1 MHTSSKRIKQQGDNN
16 TNDGNSSVTMAA
28 ARLTSDEEVSI
39 MVAALKNVITGG
51 GAFAAESSSTNHTA
65 AAGTSS
71 SSSASFTTGA
81 VSFSVSE
88 DLETCGF
95 CRIKGCLGCHFFG
108 EEEKDK
114 GAKKRKK
121 KIYRG
126 VRQRPWGKWA
136 AEIRDPHKA
145 TRVWLG
151 TFETAEGAA
160 RAYDEAAIRFRGP
173 RAKLNFPFS
182 DYTSGANTES
192 STTAVQRP
200 NLPQQHQEN
209 VIDEMPTRNYNHGN
223 NDQKHFWEMVIGDEE
238 IQEWMK
244 MMDFNGD
251 SSDSADGNFQTLK

>member
-1 MHTSSKRIKQQGDNN
+1 MLSQ
-16 TNDGNSSVTMAA
+16 
-28 ARLTSDEEVSI
+28 
-39 MVAALKNVITGG
+39 VAALLSR
-51 GAFAAESSSTNHTA
+51 ESSTSRSN
-65 AAGTSS
+65 AGASS
-71 SSSASFTTGA
+71 SSSASLTTGG
-81 VSFSVSE
+81 VSFSFSE
-88 DLETCGF
+88 DLETCGS
-95 CRIKGCLGCHFFG
+95 CRIKGCLGCHFFV

-114 GAKKRKK
+114 GPKKRKK

-192 STTAVQRP
+192 STTATQRP
-200 NLPQQHQEN
+200 NLLQQHQEN
-209 VIDEMPTRNYNHGN
+209 VINEMPTRNYYN
-223 NDQKHFWEMVIGDEE
+223 NNNQKYFWETMIGDEE
-238 IQEWMK
+238 TQEWMK
-244 MMDFNGD
+244 TMDFNGD
-251 SSDSADGNFQTLK
+251 

>member
-1 MHTSSKRIKQQGDNN
+1 MQTSAKRMKQQGGNN
-16 TNDGNSSVTMAA
+16 NGDSSKAMAA
-28 ARLTSDEEVSI
+28 AAMAITSDDEVSI
-39 MVAALKNVITGG
+39 MVATLKNVITGG
-51 GAFAAESSSTNHTA
+51 GAVGTESSTGRSN
-65 AAGTSS
+65 AGASS
-71 SSSASFTTGA
+71 SSSASLTTGG

-88 DLETCGF
+88 DLETCGS
-95 CRIKGCLGCHFFG
+95 CRIKGCLGCAFFV

-114 GAKKRKK
+114 GPKKRKK

-192 STTAVQRP
+192 STTATQRP

-209 VIDEMPTRNYNHGN
+209 VINEMPTRNHYNN
-223 NDQKHFWEMVIGDEE
+223 NNQNHFWETVIGDEE
-238 IQEWMK
+238 TQEWMK

-251 SSDSADGNFQTLK
+251 

>member
-1 MHTSSKRIKQQGDNN
+1 MQTSAKRTKQQGGNDNG
-16 TNDGNSSVTMAA
+16 DSLMAA
-28 ARLTSDEEVSI
+28 TMLTSDEEVSI

-51 GAFAAESSSTNHTA
+51 C
-65 AAGTSS
+65 AAGTS
-71 SSSASFTTGA
+71 SSSASFTTGG

-88 DLETCGF
+88 DLETCRS
-95 CRIKGCLGCHFFG
+95 CRIKGCLGCDFFV
-108 EEEKDK
+108 EQEKDK

-151 TFETAEGAA
+151 TFDTGEGAA

-182 DYTSGANTES
+182 DYTSSGANTES
-192 STTAVQRP
+192 NTTATQRP

-209 VIDEMPTRNYNHGN
+209 VINEMPTRNY
-223 NDQKHFWEMVIGDEE
+223 QKYLCEIVTGDEE
-238 IQEWMK
+238 IQERMK
-244 MMDFNGD
+244 TMDFNGD
-251 SSDSADGNFQTLK
+251 SSDSANSEIITSRFF

>member
-1 MHTSSKRIKQQGDNN
+1 MQTSAKKMKQQGGNN
-16 TNDGNSSVTMAA
+16 INNGNTSVAMAA

-51 GAFAAESSSTNHTA
+51 SADRTELSTSQS
-65 AAGTSS
+65 AGGNSS
-71 SSSASFTTGA
+71 SSSTSLIAGD

-88 DLETCGF
+88 DLETCRL
-95 CRIKGCLGCHFFG
+95 CRIKGCLGCDFFA
-108 EEEKDK
+108 EEENDK

-121 KIYRG
+121 KMYRG

-160 RAYDEAAIRFRGP
+160 RAYDEAAIKFRGP
-173 RAKLNFPFS
+173 RAKPNFPYS
-182 DYTSGANTES
+182 DYMSGGHAES
-192 STTAVQRP
+192 STTATQRP

-209 VIDEMPTRNYNHGN
+209 YYSDN
-223 NDQKHFWEMVIGDEE
+223 NPKYFWETVIGNEE
-238 IQEWMK
+238 IHDMI
-244 MMDFNGD
+244 DFNGD
-251 SSDSADGNFQTLK
+251 SSDSAIGSFRTQK